1 MSKVTTTNS
10 DIRPASRAVAVSRP
24 RVAAA
29 STGLRGA
36 LIESTKPRIVRLVV
50 ITASVGLGLSALS
63 HGFKDSGVPPL
74 PGSSLGWT
82 DPSGLG
88 LVRLI
93 LITMIG
99 TALSAAGAN
108 SINQWMERH
117 RDALMPRTKRRP
129 LPTGRAEPM
138 QVLVFGVF
146 LSVLGVM
153 TLLLLSTPLPAL
165 LSATCVLVYVLLYTP
180 LKPVTPWA
188 TLIGTIPGALPPLIG
203 WTAAGGGA
211 GGAGGAS
218 DAHGLSALWESGGLS
233 LFLLMTAWQMPHFMA
248 IGWMYKDDY
257 AMGGYKILPVVDETG
272 RRTARSIALWTLALF
287 ALSLLPAWMMPR
299 WVGLPYVVVASAA
312 GGVFV
317 ALALRLIR
325 ERTRENARAVFFAS
339 IAHLPLIL
347 LAMVGEALVRAI
359 LR

>member
-1 MSKVTTTNS
+1 MSKLTTTNPDLHS
-10 DIRPASRAVAVSRP
+10 TTRAVAVSRP
-24 RVAAA
+24 SAAA
-29 STGLRGA
+29 ATSAGLRGA

-50 ITASVGLGLSALS
+50 ITASVGLGLSALT
-63 HGFKDSGVPPL
+63 HGFRDSGL
-74 PGSSLGWT
+74 PGASLGWT

-93 LITMIG
+93 LITLIG

-117 RDALMPRTKRRP
+117 RDALMPRTRRRP
-129 LPTGRAEPM
+129 LPTGRAEPV
-138 QVLVFGVF
+138 QVLAFGVA

-153 TLLLLSTPLPAL
+153 TLLLLTTPLPAL
-165 LSATCVLVYVLLYTP
+165 LSATCILVYVLLYTP

-203 WTAAGGGA
+203 WTAASNA
-211 GGAGGAS
+211 Q
-218 DAHGLSALWESGGLS
+218 GLSALLESGGLS

-257 AMGGYKILPVVDETG
+257 AMGGYRILPVVDEGGT
-272 RRTARSIALWTLALF
+272 RTARSIALWTLTLF